1 MEMSVRPILSHSNSF
16 GNNAERDTAGC
27 RASHRKSIVIGD
39 RFSMSLVQQI
49 IAAVSAA
56 ERQIDDQIAKLT
68 SYIREIDKVTNRANA
83 AFDGSTQT
91 YGRDM
96 IQQLAVT
103 KAQVNQ
109 AIEKLQVAKEKLL
122 RVRTI

>member
-1 MEMSVRPILSHSNSF
+1 
-16 GNNAERDTAGC
+16 
-27 RASHRKSIVIGD
+27 
-39 RFSMSLVQQI
+39 MSLVQQI

-56 ERQIDDQIAKLT
+56 ERQIDDQIGKLT
-68 SYIREIDKVTNRANA
+68 SYIGEIDKVTNRTNA
-83 AFDGSTQT
+83 AFDGSTQN

-103 KAQVNQ
+103 KTQVNQ
-109 AIEKLQVAKEKLL
+109 AIEKLQAAKEKLL

>member
-1 MEMSVRPILSHSNSF
+1 
-16 GNNAERDTAGC
+16 
-27 RASHRKSIVIGD
+27 
-39 RFSMSLVQQI
+39 MSLVQQI

-56 ERQIDDQIAKLT
+56 ERQIDDQIGKLT
-68 SYIREIDKVTNRANA
+68 SYIGEIDKVTNRTNA
-83 AFDGSTQT
+83 AFDGSTQN

-96 IQQLAVT
+96 NQQLAAT

-109 AIEKLQVAKEKLL
+109 AIEKLQAAKEKLL

>member
-1 MEMSVRPILSHSNSF
+1 
-16 GNNAERDTAGC
+16 
-27 RASHRKSIVIGD
+27 
-39 RFSMSLVQQI
+39 MSLVQQI

-56 ERQIDDQIAKLT
+56 ERQIDDQIGKLT
-68 SYIREIDKVTNRANA
+68 SYIGEIDKVTNRTNA
-83 AFDGSTQT
+83 AFDGSTQN

-96 IQQLAVT
+96 IQQLAFT

-109 AIEKLQVAKEKLL
+109 AIEKLQAAKEKLL

>member
-1 MEMSVRPILSHSNSF
+1 
-16 GNNAERDTAGC
+16 
-27 RASHRKSIVIGD
+27 
-39 RFSMSLVQQI
+39 MSLVQQI

-56 ERQIDDQIAKLT
+56 ERQIDDQIGKLT
-68 SYIREIDKVTNRANA
+68 SYIGEIDKVTNRTNA
-83 AFDGSTQT
+83 AFDGSTQN

-96 IQQLAVT
+96 IQQLAAT

-109 AIEKLQVAKEKLL
+109 AIEKLQAAKEKLL

>member
-1 MEMSVRPILSHSNSF
+1 
-16 GNNAERDTAGC
+16 
-27 RASHRKSIVIGD
+27 
-39 RFSMSLVQQI
+39 MSLVQQI

-56 ERQIDDQIAKLT
+56 ERQIDDQIGKLT
-68 SYIREIDKVTNRANA
+68 SYIGEIDKVTNRTNA
-83 AFDGSTQT
+83 AFDGSTQN

-109 AIEKLQVAKEKLL
+109 AIEKLQAAKEKLL

>member
-1 MEMSVRPILSHSNSF
+1 
-16 GNNAERDTAGC
+16 
-27 RASHRKSIVIGD
+27 
-39 RFSMSLVQQI
+39 MSLVQQI

-56 ERQIDDQIAKLT
+56 ERQIDDQIGKLT
-68 SYIREIDKVTNRANA
+68 SYIGEIDKVTNRTNA
-83 AFDGSTQT
+83 AFDGSTQN

-96 IQQLAVT
+96 IQQLAAT

-109 AIEKLQVAKEKLL
+109 AIEKLQAAKDKLL